1 MIQPNKFCSRILGFS
16 GQCNVD
22 GAGSWLEV
30 LIAQLVQ
37 PHIDNTVTHCY
48 THILQSSCTAN
59 LGLRTP
65 AHTAAAIQ
73 SAGWVLSAPSV
84 WPTNGGAPF
93 LQKSRWSSSQLNQLA
108 LSLIGCGAPQ
118 AREPL
123 MGAGCLSAYTAVQ
136 PLMFQAGPL
145 HVWLQNVQ
153 ISGLSLLFC
162 FPALYV

>member
-93 LQKSRWSSSQLNQLA
+93 L
-108 LSLIGCGAPQ
+108 
-118 AREPL
+118 
-123 MGAGCLSAYTAVQ
+123 
-136 PLMFQAGPL
+136 
-145 HVWLQNVQ
+145 
-153 ISGLSLLFC
+153 
-162 FPALYV
+162 